1 MTEKDKKK
9 KEEKEQV
16 IIEDNGLGAFGI
28 KQQAEIEVKEEDKL
42 DED

>member
-1 MTEKDKKK
+1 MTNKK
-9 KEEKEQV
+9 KEKKKEQV

-42 DED
+42 DKED